1 MFERIELI
9 LTLLADKNVT
19 VKLDLQTSH
28 GNLGDT
34 LARVVNLLIRVGVL
48 NLF

>member
-1 MFERIELI
+1 MSKWIESV

-19 VKLDLQTSH
+19 VKLDLRTSH

-34 LARVVNLLIRVGVL
+34 LTRVANLLG
-48 NLF
+48 